1 MNTILDLT
9 LPFDERVPVFPG
21 DVPAT
26 YSVTATI
33 PKNGWNARRLNF
45 PSHYGTHIDA
55 PFHMWESGKKLHEI
69 EPSQH
74 IGQTI
79 VIDVS
84 GQQEIKADLSDVKE
98 GDMVFF
104 YTGHI
109 VNIYQDDYFDN
120 YPVISL
126 ETAQALLAKGVKL
139 VGLDSFTPDAH
150 PYAVHKLFFQNE
162 ILIVENLCK
171 LDKLRGMRFHCVIA
185 PLPIMQGDGAPCR
198 VFAFL

>member
-1 MNTILDLT
+1 MSSIIDLS
-9 LPFDERVPVFPG
+9 LPLDERVPVFPG
-21 DVPAT
+21 DVPASYT
-26 YSVTATI
+26 VTATI
-33 PKNGWNARRLNF
+33 PQNGWNARRLNF

-74 IGQTI
+74 IGQTV

-84 GQQEIKADLSDVKE
+84 GQKEIKADLSEVKD

-104 YTGHI
+104 YTKHI
-109 VNIYQDDYFDN
+109 DNIYKDDYFTN

-126 ETAQALLAKGVKL
+126 ETAKDLIAKKVKL

-150 PYAVHKLFFQNE
+150 PYEVHKLFFQNG
-162 ILIVENLCK
+162 ILIVENLCN
-171 LDKLRGMRFHCVIA
+171 LDKLNGMRFHCVIA
-185 PLPIMQGDGAPCR
+185 PLPIRHSDGAPCR